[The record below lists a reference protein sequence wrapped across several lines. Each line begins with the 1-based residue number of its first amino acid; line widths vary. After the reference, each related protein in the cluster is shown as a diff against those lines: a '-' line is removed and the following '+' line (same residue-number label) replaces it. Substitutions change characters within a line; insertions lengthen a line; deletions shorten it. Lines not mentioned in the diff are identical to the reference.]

1 MLSYIIRRLLLIIP
15 TLLGILLINFIIVQA
30 APGGPVEQ
38 VISQIKGHNID
49 STSRI
54 AGTDKGDV
62 SSQSTGIQTN
72 RSSDVFSK
80 YRGSQGLDPEFI
92 AELEEYY
99 GFNKPAYERFYIL
112 LKNYLK
118 FDFGESY
125 FKGKK
130 VIDLIIDK
138 MPVSISLGLWTTLI
152 VYLISIPLGIKKA
165 VRDGSEFDIWTSTAI
180 IIGYAIPSFLFAI
193 ALVVFLAGG
202 SFLDIFPLRGLISSN
217 WESLNWFEKILDYL
231 WHITLPVA
239 SLVIAGF
246 ATLTML
252 TKNSF
257 MDEISKL
264 YVSTAKAKGLSEKRV
279 LYGHVFRNAML
290 IVIAGFPAA
299 FISVL
304 FTGALLIE
312 VIFSLDGLGLLGY
325 ESVLNRDYPV
335 VFGTLFIFTLF
346 GLILHL
352 ITDLTYVVIDPRIDF
367 ETRDT

>member
-62 SSQSTGIQTN
+62 SSQSTIIQTN
-72 RSSDVFSK
+72 QSSDASSK

-92 AELEEYY
+92 AELEKYY
-99 GFNKPAYERFYIL
+99 GFDKPAHQRFYIM
-112 LKNYLK
+112 LKNYIKL
-118 FDFGESY
+118 DFGESY

-165 VRDGSEFDIWTSTAI
+165 VRDGTKFDIWTSTAI

-202 SFLDIFPLRGLISSN
+202 SFLDIFPLRGLTSSN
-217 WESLNWFEKILDYL
+217 WESLNLFEKILDYL
-231 WHITLPVA
+231 WHITLPVV

-264 YVSTAKAKGLSEKRV
+264 YVSTAKAKGLSEKKV